1 MNLANVNELKNK
13 IPQNVS
19 IVAATKYVDSNDM
32 RKLFA
37 AGIHHFGENRV
48 DSFLKKKNELTDLPI
63 VWHFIGHLQRNKVK
77 QVINEID
84 YLHSLD
90 SIELAQLICKER
102 KAPLKCFIEININEE
117 ESKTGLPL
125 SKLDEMIK
133 EVKKNP
139 MIQLIGFMGMSKRAS
154 SSEEKYEQFKMI
166 SDLMK
171 KMNEKYQLSMK
182 ELSMGM
188 SEDFEEAIKAGATMV
203 RLGRILWMQE
213 N

>member
-1 MNLANVNELKNK
+1 MKLANVNELKNK
-13 IPQNVS
+13 IPEHVT
-19 IVAATKYVDSNDM
+19 IVAATKYVDSLDM

-48 DSFLKKKNELTDLPI
+48 DSFLKKKSELTDLPI
-63 VWHFIGHLQRNKVK
+63 VWHFIGHLQRNKVR

-90 SIELAQLICKER
+90 SIELAQLIRKER
-102 KAPLKCFIEININEE
+102 KTPLKCFIEININEE
-117 ESKTGLPL
+117 ESKTGLPIT
-125 SKLDEMIK
+125 KLDEMIK
-133 EVKKNP
+133 EVKNNP
-139 MIQLIGFMGMSKRAS
+139 MIELIGFMGMSKRDT

-171 KMNEKYQLSMK
+171 QMNEKHQLNMT

-213 N
+213 S